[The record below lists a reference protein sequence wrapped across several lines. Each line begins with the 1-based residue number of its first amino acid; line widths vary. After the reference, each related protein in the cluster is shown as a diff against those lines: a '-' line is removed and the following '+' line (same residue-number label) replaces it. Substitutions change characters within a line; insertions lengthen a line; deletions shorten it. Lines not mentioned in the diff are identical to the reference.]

1 MRAILLCLLSL
12 SLPVGAEPVTAPA
25 PASASEAAPPGPSAT
40 PLRARLD
47 KDTIRAAIEA
57 DPAGKDA
64 GPRRNEADTL
74 SATPYDHFSKAFAG
88 ARLPDCLHADG
99 LKRQPTFF
107 LSGVLALPFIAVAR
121 VRGVCR

>member
-1 MRAILLCLLSL
+1 MRPILLCLLSL
-12 SLPVGAEPVTAPA
+12 SLPVRAEPVTAPA
-25 PASASEAAPPGPSAT
+25 PVSTAVPPAAPST

-47 KDTIRAAIEA
+47 KATIRAAIQA

-64 GPRRNEADTL
+64 TPRRNEAEPL
-74 SATPYDHFSKAFAG
+74 SATPYEHFSKDFAG
-88 ARLPDCLHADG
+88 ARVPDCLHADG

-107 LSGVLALPFIAVAR
+107 LSGVLALPFIAVAK

>member
-1 MRAILLCLLSL
+1 MRALLLCLLSL
-12 SLPVGAEPVTAPA
+12 SLPVGAEPAAA
-25 PASASEAAPPGPSAT
+25 PASASKPAPPAPSV

-64 GPRRNEADTL
+64 TPRRNEADTL